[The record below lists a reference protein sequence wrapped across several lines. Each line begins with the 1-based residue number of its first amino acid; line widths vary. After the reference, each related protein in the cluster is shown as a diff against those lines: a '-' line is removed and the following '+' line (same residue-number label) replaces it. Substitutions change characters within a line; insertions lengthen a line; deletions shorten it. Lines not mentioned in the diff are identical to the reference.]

1 MQAKVEGPYKT
12 LGDWA
17 IERADMRIVCDCG
30 RTINVPADKI
40 LSRFGRDSSV
50 QQAVIRL
57 RCSTCRRRGH
67 ATISPIPVLKR

>member
-1 MQAKVEGPYKT
+1 MPAKVEGSYKT
-12 LGDWA
+12 LGEWA
-17 IERADMRIVCDCG
+17 IERADMRIVCECG

-57 RCSTCRRRGH
+57 RCSTCRRRGM
-67 ATISPIPVLKR
+67 PPFLPFRC